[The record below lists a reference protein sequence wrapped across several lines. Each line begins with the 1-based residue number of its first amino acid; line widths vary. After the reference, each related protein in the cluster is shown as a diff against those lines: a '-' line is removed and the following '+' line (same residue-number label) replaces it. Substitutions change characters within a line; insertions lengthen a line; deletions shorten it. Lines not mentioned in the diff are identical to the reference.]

1 MTATLPNENYRLGIL
16 EITEA
21 VFATM
26 LELSIHPADPRPSD
40 ERHERY
46 ELTAA
51 VYYAGAWKGA
61 VLLECSLGQA
71 MDWGSRLMQI
81 PAPVDSEDARD
92 SLGELCNV
100 LAGNLKPLLPPGVG
114 LSSPSV
120 VKGDDY
126 TLRICGD
133 TICERLHFADPAG
146 DFRITLIIG

>member
-1 MTATLPNENYRLGIL
+1 MSTTLPNETYRLGISQ
-16 EITEA
+16 ITEA

-26 LELSIHPADPRPSD
+26 LELPIHATEPRFQD
-40 ERHERY
+40 THY

-81 PAPVDSEDARD
+81 PAPVASEDARD

-114 LSSPSV
+114 LSTPSV
-120 VKGDDY
+120 VKGADY

-133 TICERLHFADPAG
+133 TLCERLHFADPSG
-146 DFRITLIIG
+146 DFRVTLIVG

>member
-1 MTATLPNENYRLGIL
+1 M
-16 EITEA
+16 
-21 VFATM
+21 
-26 LELSIHPADPRPSD
+26 
-40 ERHERY
+40 
-46 ELTAA
+46 AA

-81 PAPVDSEDARD
+81 PAPVASEDARD

-114 LSSPSV
+114 LSTPSV
-120 VKGDDY
+120 VKGADY

-133 TICERLHFADPAG
+133 TLCERLPFADPSG
-146 DFRITLIIG
+146 DFRVTLIVG

>member
-1 MTATLPNENYRLGIL
+1 MMTATLPNESYRPGISQ
-16 EITEA
+16 IAEA

-26 LELSIHPADPRPSD
+26 LELPIRATDPPSQD
-40 ERHERY
+40 GRY

-61 VLLECSLGQA
+61 VLLECSLAQA

-81 PAPVDSEDARD
+81 PAPVAAEDARD

-100 LAGNLKPLLPPGVG
+100 LAGNLKPLLPHGVG
-114 LSSPSV
+114 LSTPSV
-120 VKGDDY
+120 VRGADY

-133 TICERLHFADPAG
+133 TLCERLHFADPWG
-146 DFRITLIIG
+146 DFRVTLIIG